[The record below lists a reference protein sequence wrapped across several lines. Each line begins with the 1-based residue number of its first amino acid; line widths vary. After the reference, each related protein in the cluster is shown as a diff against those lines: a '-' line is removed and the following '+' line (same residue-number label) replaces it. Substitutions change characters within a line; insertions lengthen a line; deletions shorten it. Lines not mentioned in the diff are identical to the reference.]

1 MPFLPA
7 SDNTVYILS
16 SLSSR
21 STSPSCLFSIL
32 PLPRHAFLLLTS
44 CFFFFFS
51 SPSSS
56 LQPRLYIIGFP
67 IPRFIFSL
75 LFSLLPLFA
84 SLLQHLL
91 HVTLGPLLAS
101 SLFSLTLVSFC
112 YHTRLS
118 ILITFATCWTGL
130 DGLEKLE
137 SGGEKK
143 KDQKKTHDRHGKTK
157 LYDSRLIK
165 KNQNE

>member
-75 LFSLLPLFA
+75 LFSLLPRFA

-118 ILITFATCWTGL
+118 IHHHVRYLLNWIRRIRKTG
-130 DGLEKLE
+130 KWW
-137 SGGEKK
+137 EKK